1 LTVGRAD
8 PVDGITGEEDQKRGE
23 KAPICCDMHG
33 RNCEPPSELC
43 CRDCSE
49 AAHDTFPIRH
59 ADGSVCSAPGAAQG
73 GFERMLADPYEQFD
87 QRGELLKSVVEYA
100 NAELTA
106 ASGQASSRDHLT
118 AVVLSV
124 ADIEKIK
131 EAAYRAGREDLLRS
145 GSCPECTAGDPHN
158 EPDVPHIHLTPYGYL
173 LYAADH
179 ERPGFIEEIRAV
191 ERRAGREDAARDI
204 LAALR
209 QREDAAH
216 ETYARRQAL
225 GVGDQAAEWAVRS
238 RTWRQA
244 RQAADEAAIAV
255 GDGVQP
261 TEEQRAED
269 QERDEGQG

>member
-1 LTVGRAD
+1 
-8 PVDGITGEEDQKRGE
+8 VDGITGREDQKRDE

-87 QRGELLKSVVEYA
+87 QRGELLKSVIEYA
-100 NAELTA
+100 NAEPAA

-124 ADIEKIK
+124 ADIERIK

-179 ERPGFIEEIRAV
+179 ERPGFIEEIRAA
-191 ERRAGREDAARDI
+191 ERRAGREDAAQDLNEPRSDSRDAI
-204 LAALR
+204 GGTAMRHAYR
-209 QREDAAH
+209 NASEI
-216 ETYARRQAL
+216 AR
-225 GVGDQAAEWAVRS
+225 GP
-238 RTWRQA
+238 
-244 RQAADEAAIAV
+244 
-255 GDGVQP
+255 GVQP
-261 TEEQRAED
+261 TEEQRAREED
-269 QERDEGQG
+269 QKRDEEQR

>member
-1 LTVGRAD
+1 
-8 PVDGITGEEDQKRGE
+8 VDGTGREDQKRDE
-23 KAPICCDMHG
+23 EYDENNPWASPVH
-33 RNCEPPSELC
+33 
-43 CRDCSE
+43 
-49 AAHDTFPIRH
+49 AA
-59 ADGSVCSAPGAAQG
+59 G
-73 GFERMLADPYEQFD
+73 G
-87 QRGELLKSVVEYA
+87 G
-100 NAELTA
+100 ELTA
-106 ASGQASSRDHLT
+106 IL
-118 AVVLSV
+118 LSLKDV
-124 ADIEKIK
+124 EKIK

-204 LAALR
+204 LDVLR

-261 TEEQRAED
+261 TEEQRA
-269 QERDEGQG
+269 RDEDRERGEEES

>member
-1 LTVGRAD
+1 
-8 PVDGITGEEDQKRGE
+8 VDGTTEDQKRDE

-87 QRGELLKSVVEYA
+87 QRGELLKSVIEYA
-100 NAELTA
+100 NAEPAA

-131 EAAYRAGREDLLRS
+131 EAAYRAGL
-145 GSCPECTAGDPHN
+145 
-158 EPDVPHIHLTPYGYL
+158 
-173 LYAADH
+173 
-179 ERPGFIEEIRAV
+179 
-191 ERRAGREDAARDI
+191 EDAARDL
-204 LAALR
+204 LAYAQNYPESVFPPDSDSR
-209 QREDAAH
+209 DAIGGTAMRH
-216 ETYARRQAL
+216 AYRNASEIAR
-225 GVGDQAAEWAVRS
+225 GP
-238 RTWRQA
+238 
-244 RQAADEAAIAV
+244 
-255 GDGVQP
+255 GVQP
-261 TEEQRAED
+261 TEEQRAREED
-269 QERDEGQG
+269 QNRDEEQR